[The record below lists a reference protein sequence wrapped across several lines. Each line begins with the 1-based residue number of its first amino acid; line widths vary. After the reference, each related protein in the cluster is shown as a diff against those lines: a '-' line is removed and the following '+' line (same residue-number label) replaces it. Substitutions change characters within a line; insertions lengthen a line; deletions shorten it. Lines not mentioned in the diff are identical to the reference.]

1 MGIVGGMIELI
12 VIWFFFFIGYFLIK
26 NKWSKI
32 KDLLCNKMIVK
43 VNILFI
49 WELVVIILYII

>member
-12 VIWFFFFIGYFLIK
+12 VIWFFLFIGYFLIK
-26 NKWSKI
+26 NIWSKI